1 MQLLEIP
8 EQTPSSE
15 VDEEILEIFVE
26 EVEEVLGEIVTNF
39 NAWKKNQADSDSLA
53 GLRRGFHTLKGSGR
67 MVGATVIGEL
77 GWRFENMLNHVI
89 EGSLLP
95 NDKMFKLIEQVETV
109 LPSMV
114 EQFKLNQATPDEVR
128 LLISQADY
136 LTQSNGKSL
145 GDFELSDNSLKPQEN
160 TPHEDNSF
168 PDIDNLEI
176 ATDSTDLKVD
186 DITDIETLN
195 WGDEDEFPEAEV
207 SQTEPSQLQDNSFD
221 AKDKNLELANNSTA
235 SQPLDTIEEPIN
247 DAPDDELL
255 EIFLDEAEE
264 RIENTQSLLE
274 RWQASPDNLPLMEEL
289 QRELHSLKGGARMVG
304 LTPMGDLSHHLE
316 DLIKRLIDGK
326 LDTNQKLPELV
337 QNSVD
342 ELAVMLEDVRSGAVL
357 DLPVTLI
364 QQIKHELESDAPTD
378 GIESAPELTSTTEPG
393 FKPDAPEELVE
404 IFLEESEERIEN
416 TQSLL
421 ERWQKSPKDLTLMQE
436 LQRELHTIKGS
447 ARMVGLKPMGD
458 LSHYLEDLLKQLVE
472 GKSQLNPKLPELVQ
486 NSVDELANMREAVAS
501 GEPLLMP
508 TALINEIKLVLNPE
522 TENQATSSQVT
533 IQPIKTESKPTEK
546 QSEVPHKI
554 DSESDEERI
563 RVRASLIDK
572 LTNLA
577 GELSISRAQM
587 EQQQGGFK
595 NNMLEMER
603 TIVRLQELLRR
614 VEIETETQMNSM
626 GLKEARLQE
635 VGNADDEYDPLELE
649 RYSTM
654 QQLSRSLME
663 SADDLKNIQDSLQSM
678 MRYSEN
684 LLVQQSRIG
693 AELQNGIM
701 HTRMVP
707 FSNISPR
714 LQRIVRQTANKLG
727 KKVKFIIKGDN
738 LEFERTVLDRII
750 APLEHMLRNAIDH
763 GIEDPQTRKK
773 AGKDIEGKMII
784 NLFKEAAEL
793 CIKIDDDGAGLNV
806 AAIRKKAIQN
816 GVIEANSVISDQ
828 ELMQLILKPGFS
840 TAKKVTQV
848 SGRGVGM
855 DVVNSELKQLSGNLR
870 ISSRVGEGTTFEIR
884 LPISLTIT
892 QALMIYTANEMMAVP
907 MNQLDAVMR
916 VERDKVITN
925 DPNEVRYC
933 EYMNNSYRVFHMGEL
948 LGFGKMTSMDAPLI
962 PTLFIRTGDRR
973 VALLVD
979 GIEGGKEIVVKSVG
993 PQIGAISWI
1002 AGATILGDGKVVL
1015 ILDLPSVLREDTP
1028 IQYVPPKITEL
1039 VDEQPQKTT
1048 TTIMVVDDSITVRKI
1063 TARFLKRQG
1072 FNIITAKDGLDAV
1085 EKLHDRIP
1093 DLMLLDIEMPRM
1105 DGYELATQI
1114 RNNPDWKDLPMIMIS
1129 TRSTK
1134 KFRAKAE
1141 NIGVN
1146 RYLSKPY
1153 EENDLLKNIQ
1163 ELLDETRAKASAK
1176 ANSTK

>member
-15 VDEEILEIFVE
+15 VDEELLEVFVD
-26 EVEEVLGEIVTNF
+26 EVEEILGEIVTNF

-53 GLRRGFHTLKGSGR
+53 GLRRGFHTIKGSGR

-77 GWRFENMLNHVI
+77 GWYFENLFNKVI
-89 EGSLLP
+89 EGSLSG
-95 NDKMFKLIEQVETV
+95 NDKMFGLIEQVEKV
-109 LPSMV
+109 LPSMI
-114 EQFKLNQATPDEVR
+114 EQFKLNQATPESVR

-136 LTQSNGKSL
+136 LAQSNGESI
-145 GDFELSDNSLKPQEN
+145 GEFELTTDENEFPDLDNMGSDLGADEITEDIGTLDWEDGNDIPDFPQIEAEIGDESFKANGTDHSNTEETYKEELDNSTKIADEADVP
-160 TPHEDNSF
+160 DN
-168 PDIDNLEI
+168 D
-176 ATDSTDLKVD
+176 
-186 DITDIETLN
+186 
-195 WGDEDEFPEAEV
+195 
-207 SQTEPSQLQDNSFD
+207 
-221 AKDKNLELANNSTA
+221 
-235 SQPLDTIEEPIN
+235 
-247 DAPDDELL
+247 LL
-255 EIFLDEAEE
+255 EIFFEEAEE
-264 RIENTQSLLE
+264 RLENTQSLLE
-274 RWQASPDNLPLMEEL
+274 RWQASPENLPLMEEL

-304 LTPMGDLSHHLE
+304 LTQMGDLSHHLE
-316 DLIKRLIDGK
+316 DLIKRLVDGK
-326 LDTNQKLPELV
+326 LEANPKLPELV
-337 QNSVD
+337 QKSVD
-342 ELAVMLEDVRSGAVL
+342 ELASMLEEVRSGAVL
-357 DLPVTLI
+357 KMPDTLI
-364 QQIKHELESDAPTD
+364 EQIKRELEADSNPPKDETD
-378 GIESAPELTSTTEPG
+378 RAAEVAEVTDTDQG
-393 FKPDAPEELVE
+393 FMPDAPEEIVE

-416 TQSLL
+416 TQALL
-421 ERWQKSPKDLTLMQE
+421 ERWQSSPKDLALMQE

-447 ARMVGLKPMGD
+447 ARMVGLTPMGD
-458 LSHYLEDLLKQLVE
+458 LSHHLEDLLKGIVE

-486 NSVDELANMREAVAS
+486 NSVDELASMREAVVS

-508 TALINEIKLVLNPE
+508 TALLDEIKLVLEPE
-522 TENQATSSQVT
+522 NDKETSSPVT
-533 IQPIKTESKPTEK
+533 NEPRKTESGKTET
-546 QSEVPHKI
+546 QSEVPHKA

-595 NNMLEMER
+595 NNMAEMEQ
-603 TIVRLQELLRR
+603 TVFRLQELLRR
-614 VEIETETQMNSM
+614 VEIETETQIASHL
-626 GLKEARLQE
+626 GKLREVIHQE
-635 VGNADDEYDPLELE
+635 IDADNEEYDPLEFD
-649 RYSTM
+649 RFSTM

-663 SADDLKNIQDSLQSM
+663 SANDLKNIQDSLKSM
-678 MRYSEN
+678 MRYSES
-684 LLVQQSRIG
+684 LLIQQSRIG

-707 FSNISPR
+707 FSKISPR

-727 KKVKFIIKGDN
+727 KKLKFIINGEN
-738 LEFERTVLDRII
+738 LEFEITVLDRIV

-773 AGKDIEGKMII
+773 TGKDIEGKMII

-806 AAIRKKAIQN
+806 ADIRKKAVQN

-828 ELMQLILKPGFS
+828 ELMELILKPGFS
-840 TAKKVTQV
+840 TAKHVTQV

-855 DVVNSELKQLSGNLR
+855 DVVNSELKQLSGSLR

-884 LPISLTIT
+884 LPVSLTIT
-892 QALMIYTANEMMAVP
+892 QALMIHTANEMMAVP
-907 MNQLDAVMR
+907 MNHLDAIMR
-916 VERDKVITN
+916 VERDQVITKET
-925 DPNEVRYC
+925 DEVRYC

-993 PQIGAISWI
+993 PQIAAIPWI
-1002 AGATILGDGKVVL
+1002 AGATILGDGQVVL
-1015 ILDLPSVLREDTP
+1015 ILDLPSVLREEKP
-1028 IQYVPPKITEL
+1028 IQYVPPKITDSVKPKEIA
-1039 VDEQPQKTT
+1039 P
-1048 TTIMVVDDSITVRKI
+1048 TIMVVDDSITVRKV
-1063 TARFLKRQG
+1063 TDRFLKRQG
-1072 FNIITAKDGLDAV
+1072 MQVLTAKDGLDAV
-1085 EKLHDRIP
+1085 EKLHDRLP

-1114 RNNPDWKDLPMIMIS
+1114 RNNPIWKHLPIIMITS
-1129 TRSTK
+1129 RSTK
-1134 KFRAKAE
+1134 KFRDKAE
-1141 NIGVN
+1141 EIGVN

-1153 EENDLLKNIQ
+1153 EENDLLNNIK
-1163 ELLDETRAKASAK
+1163 ELLDETQASA
-1176 ANSTK
+1176 